1 MVRRSVALAV
11 LVLFASVGTVEAQDR
26 KLSLMRSFTETDDFS
41 VQRIYSGKKSGSR
54 YLSEVTR
61 VSDELIQVEVLQ
73 DLAGPIQLDDAP
85 QWRSEGTVLEINC
98 KNFHYRG
105 DIISYQFSMGVK
117 VLERWSD
124 DKYMRK
130 RLANRRWFTHETPDF
145 MARIKGEKRPV
156 LINDI
161 KQPALICPRLDL
173 HRPYSGQAHDQR
185 RQLLGDEVVLENLH
199 RRISRGLHR
208 AHSKIRD
215 KTRLVRRCRQYSHL
229 L

>member
-1 MVRRSVALAV
+1 MARILTTFLTLAV
-11 LVLFASVGTVEAQDR
+11 MLFFVGTGKAQDR
-26 KLSLMRSFTETDDFS
+26 KWSLMRSFTETDDFS
-41 VQRIYSGKKSGSR
+41 VQRIYSGKKIQVHV

-85 QWRSEGTVLEINC
+85 QWRSEGTVFEINC
-98 KNFHYRG
+98 KNFHYRAR

-130 RLANRRWFTHETPDF
+130 RLANRRWFTHEAPDF

-156 LINDI
+156 LINDDI
-161 KQPALICPRLDL
+161 KQLCSNMPP
-173 HRPYSGQAHDQR
+173 S
-185 RQLLGDEVVLENLH
+185 
-199 RRISRGLHR
+199 
-208 AHSKIRD
+208 
-215 KTRLVRRCRQYSHL
+215 
-229 L
+229 